1 MNKKKNANGSDHLV
15 CSVFDIAREDESRS
29 LLVLNNI
36 IMEKTLNK
44 KIPMKTPQKTKLMSL
59 FKKNKISNEDCIIMC
74 ETVKAYVINLPMIQE
89 YLESKS
95 SSAEGDIM
103 YG

>member
-1 MNKKKNANGSDHLV
+1 MKTNKTNKKNFKAVDNLIATI
-15 CSVFDIAREDESRS
+15 FDIAREDETRS

-44 KIPMKTPQKTKLMSL
+44 KLPMKMMSL
-59 FKKNKISNEDCIIMC
+59 FKKNKISNENCIIMC
-74 ETVKAYVINLPMIQE
+74 EVVKAYVVNIPMIE
-89 YLESKS
+89 DYLESKA